1 MCNALNHHPDP
12 GVRDV
17 DLRSSQDAVRG
28 PDRQRVATT
37 VAAILIGAGTALL
50 SHEGFRL
57 AALWLVGIGLGFALH
72 RAAFGF
78 SAGFRA
84 LISERRGAHVR
95 GQLLMLGI
103 AVLLFFPALA
113 AGSAF
118 GQSVRGFVFPT
129 GLAVALGAFAFGVGM
144 QIAGGCASGTLYAIG
159 GGSLRMLVTLVFAVA
174 GATLAA
180 CTAEFWVDLPAFA
193 PFSLLGAF
201 GLLPALSLHLVVFAS
216 AWIAVAWLEQRRH
229 GAVQSI
235 WRRSDATA
243 SLGAWPYAWAA
254 VALALLNFATLVL
267 AGRPWGITQPF
278 ALWGSQA
285 IDRSGLGDPVFW
297 SFWEEPT
304 RADALHRAL
313 WVDTTTVMNVGVI
326 IGALLAAGLAGT
338 FGARGRIP
346 GAHLAA
352 SVIGGLLLG
361 IGAIVATGCNISAF
375 FSGIASGSA
384 HGWLW
389 ILAALPGNWLGA
401 RLRPLFRLDAPSS
414 ISPATITPTSAQI

>member
-1 MCNALNHHPDP
+1 MLNQHPHRI
-12 GVRDV
+12 VRTV
-17 DLRSSQDAVRG
+17 DLRPNQSALHGSG
-28 PDRQRVATT
+28 RQRIAATI
-37 VAAILIGAGTALL
+37 AAVFVGAGAALL
-50 SHEGFRL
+50 SHQGFRL

-84 LISERRGAHVR
+84 LISERRSAHVR
-95 GQLLMLGI
+95 AQLLMLGV

-118 GQSVRGFVFPT
+118 GQPVRGFVFPA

-144 QIAGGCASGTLYAIG
+144 QIAGGCASGTLYTVG
-159 GGSLRMLVTLVFAVA
+159 GGSVRMLVTLVFAVA

-180 CTAEFWVDLPAFA
+180 FGAELWSGLPAFA
-193 PFSLLGAF
+193 PFSLPGTL
-201 GLLPALSLHLVVFAS
+201 GLLPALTLHLAVFAL
-216 AWIAVAWLEQRRH
+216 AWFAVTWLEQRRH
-229 GAVQSI
+229 GTVESI
-235 WRRSDATA
+235 WRRSEAAT
-243 SLGAWPYAWAA
+243 LFEVWPYAWAA

-267 AGRPWGITQPF
+267 AGRPWGITQAF

-313 WVDTTTVMNVGVI
+313 WSDTTTVMNVAIV

-338 FGARGRIP
+338 FGARVRVP
-346 GAHLAA
+346 GAHLVA
-352 SVIGGLLLG
+352 SIFGGLLLG
-361 IGAIVATGCNISAF
+361 IGAIVATGCNIGAF

-389 ILAALPGNWLGA
+389 IVAALPGNWLGA
-401 RLRPLFRLDAPSS
+401 RLRPLFRLDAPSP
-414 ISPATITPTSAQI
+414 ISPATNSRTSAQT